1 MLLIITKAV
10 NKLATDR
17 GQDWRRFDSPEVAC
31 KTRWGLEDVRAF
43 ILLCKV
49 LWVSARLEKHY
60 ISACPIP
67 FYSSRHLRR
76 NSPFYRLSGK
86 RCVFEREI
94 WWHCLLSKWPLFQGQ
109 THTHTFRQTL
119 NSRWTAPL
127 LTAAIYFSY
136 PSLVLTQTNT
146 HTLMYKRT
154 NSRWSIALF
163 SVCEW
168 QNVCGEGTDNSNKRS
183 F

>member
-76 NSPFYRLSGK
+76 NSPSTGCLVRDVYL
-86 RCVFEREI
+86 REKSDGI
-94 WWHCLLSKWPLFQGQ
+94 VCCPNGHCFKDG
-109 THTHTFRQTL
+109 HTHTFRQTL

-146 HTLMYKRT
+146 HT
-154 NSRWSIALF
+154 
-163 SVCEW
+163 
-168 QNVCGEGTDNSNKRS
+168 RS
-183 F
+183 CTRGLTRDDL